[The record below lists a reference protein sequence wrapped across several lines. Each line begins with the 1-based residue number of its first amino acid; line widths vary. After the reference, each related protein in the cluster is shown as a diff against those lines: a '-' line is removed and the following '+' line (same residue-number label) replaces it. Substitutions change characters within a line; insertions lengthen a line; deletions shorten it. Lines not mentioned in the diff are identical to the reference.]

1 MIDERRTI
9 VRHLN
14 ERFFGDGSNHFLCAR
29 ILLEQIKL
37 DLACGNSLDKY
48 EFGSQKKK
56 MIIISFFFAFIQVN
70 KQTIFRIIFENV
82 RQLPMIF
89 TA

>member
-48 EFGSQKKK
+48 EFGSQTKK
-56 MIIISFFFAFIQVN
+56 MIIISFFLLSF
-70 KQTIFRIIFENV
+70 K
-82 RQLPMIF
+82 
-89 TA
+89 